1 MLSMLNRL
9 SSANWGMLLIAGVMI
24 ASAVGCGAGN
34 GAVMVSGTVTYQSQ
48 PVEAGEIIF
57 IPADTNLPS
66 VAGKIEQGK
75 YTCEVPK
82 GENQVSVTAFREVP
96 GKFDTSNPG
105 QKNPLMEMYSP
116 QKYNSKSELKVA
128 VDAPKDDL
136 NFQL

>member
-1 MLSMLNRL
+1 MWLVAGATIV
-9 SSANWGMLLIAGVMI
+9 SS
-24 ASAVGCGAGN
+24 VGCGASN
-34 GAVMVSGTVTYQSQ
+34 NAVRVSGTVTYQSQ

-105 QKNPLMEMYSP
+105 QKNPLMEMYIP
-116 QKYNSKSELKVA
+116 QKYNSKSELKA
-128 VDAPKDDL
+128 SVDAPKDDL

>member
-1 MLSMLNRL
+1 
-9 SSANWGMLLIAGVMI
+9 
-24 ASAVGCGAGN
+24 
-34 GAVMVSGTVTYQSQ
+34 MVSGTVTYQSQ

-57 IPADTNLPS
+57 IPADANLPS

-105 QKNPLMEMYSP
+105 QKNPLMEMYIP
-116 QKYNSKSELKVA
+116 PKYNSKSELKA
-128 VDAPKDDL
+128 SVDAPQDDL